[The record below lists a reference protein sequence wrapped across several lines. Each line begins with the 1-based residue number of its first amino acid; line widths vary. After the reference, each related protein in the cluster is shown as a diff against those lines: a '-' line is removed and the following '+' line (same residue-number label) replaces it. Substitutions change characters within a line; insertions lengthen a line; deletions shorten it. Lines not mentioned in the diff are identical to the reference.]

1 MYHYDPSAATGWLT
15 VGLGLSFDLR
25 LLHLFSAAGPSQA
38 AACWLIVAA
47 LSLTA
52 RLVDADTSCNA
63 RGDDFAQQQ
72 QWQKAVDAYREC
84 SSSHGGKG
92 PVAAWS
98 MYKIYHVAYW
108 QLKDKATAG
117 AACEAGWEA
126 LQAPELGGPDA
137 WVQGRRG
144 LCAADVAGSARL
156 RVWLVARVETEA
168 SSCSTALPG
177 SRHSPVL
184 ARVLSPEI
192 SAEPVQ

>member
-1 MYHYDPSAATGWLT
+1 MTCVCCT
-15 VGLGLSFDLR
+15 F
-25 LLHLFSAAGPSQA
+25 FCAGPSQA

-52 RLVDADTSCNA
+52 ARLVDADTSCNA
-63 RGDDFAQQQ
+63 RGDDFVQQQ

-108 QLKDKATAG
+108 QIKDKATAG

-126 LQAPELGGPDA
+126 LQAPELGVPEA

-144 LCAADVAGSARL
+144 LCDVDVASSARL
-156 RVWLVARVETEA
+156 RVCLVARVATEA
-168 SSCSTALPG
+168 SSCSTALPACQPS
-177 SRHSPVL
+177 SRHSSVF